1 MRTLGKI
8 LILIPFINLLMEM
21 VPSLEDV
28 NIYYI
33 GLWGLVLLGVVGV
46 LFNINRILGT
56 IYILVGYGFY
66 VHYVG
71 YEINNLW
78 PVGGLILLINEKI
91 SARVAQVEKTEDKNP
106 VKRSEEVRVVP
117 KKVKKVVPVAPEPVP
132 KRMSREE
139 EFWLRYDAKN
149 KKGIFIKLKD
159 NINKLL
165 SVG

>member
-8 LILIPFINLLMEM
+8 LILIPFINLLVEM
-21 VPSLEDV
+21 VPSLQDV

-33 GLWGLVLLGVVGV
+33 GLWGLVLMGVVGV
-46 LFNINRILGT
+46 LFNINRILG
-56 IYILVGYGFY
+56 IVYILVGYGFY

-91 SARVAQVEKTEDKNP
+91 SAEVAQVEKTEDKNP
-106 VKRSEEVRVVP
+106 KKHSEEVRVVP
-117 KKVKKVVPVAPEPVP
+117 KKVKKVVAVAVPP

-139 EFWLRYDAKN
+139 EFWMRYDAKN